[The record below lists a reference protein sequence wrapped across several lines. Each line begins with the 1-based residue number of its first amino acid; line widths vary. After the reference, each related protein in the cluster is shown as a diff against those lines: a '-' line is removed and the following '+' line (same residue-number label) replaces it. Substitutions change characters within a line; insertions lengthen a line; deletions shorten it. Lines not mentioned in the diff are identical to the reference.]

1 MMAERLSPRWL
12 FLTPWAL
19 LVPCGLLLSSCSN
32 GLNSVQGKVLYKG
45 NPIKG
50 AVVFFHPV
58 KATDLTAKHPSGV
71 TGEDGSFTLDTG
83 KENGAPTGQYVVTVV
98 WYKEVPPS
106 TKITNAPPPESEDQL
121 KGRFADPK
129 SSQLTVEIK
138 PGVNQLEPFKLE

>member
-1 MMAERLSPRWL
+1 MAGRPSPPWL
-12 FLTPWAL
+12 FLSPWAL
-19 LVPCGLLLSSCSN
+19 LLPWAVLLSSCSN

-58 KATDLTAKHPSGV
+58 NANALTTKRPSGV
-71 TGEDGSFTLDTG
+71 TAEDGTFTLGTG
-83 KENGAPTGQYVVTVV
+83 KDNGAPAGQYIVTVV
-98 WYKEVPPS
+98 WYKEAAPS
-106 TKITNAPPPESEDQL
+106 TKIAMTQPPEPEDQW